1 MTQLHYFTT
10 GSVQIPLVQGTPLQ
24 QSAATV
30 QICPYWAHAPGLPA
44 ALEPPVLVL
53 PPLPVPPVPPPPVV
67 AQLPT
72 VDPGGRLQRPPG
84 QQSPLM
90 VQLPPV
96 GTHAAERQ
104 CSAPMSSGTH
114 GLLSQQSAAE
124 AQTSP
129 AA

>member
-1 MTQLHYFTT
+1 M
-10 GSVQIPLVQGTPLQ
+10 PLVQGTPLQ
-24 QSAATV
+24 QSPSTL
-30 QICPYWAHAPGLPA
+30 QICPYSAHPDDGAPPM
-44 ALEPPVLVL
+44 LELPPVLEL
-53 PPLPVPPVPPPPVV
+53 PPLPVPPLPPPPVV

-90 VQLPPV
+90 VQLPPL
-96 GTHAAERQ
+96 GTHASVRQ
-104 CSAPMSSGTH
+104 WSAPVASGTH